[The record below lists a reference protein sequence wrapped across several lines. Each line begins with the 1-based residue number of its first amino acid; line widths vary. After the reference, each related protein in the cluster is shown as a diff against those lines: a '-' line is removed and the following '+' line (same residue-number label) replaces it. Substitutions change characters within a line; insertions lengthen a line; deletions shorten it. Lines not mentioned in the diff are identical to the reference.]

1 MIEIGRWYIGGVM
14 SVGGILFGVR
24 KPEAMN
30 RTATALD
37 ESENVKYISDQL
49 H

>member
-1 MIEIGRWYIGGVM
+1 M
-14 SVGGILFGVR
+14 SVCGILFGVR
-24 KPEAMN
+24 KPEATN

-37 ESENVKYISDQL
+37 DNENVKYISNHL

>member
-1 MIEIGRWYIGGVM
+1 M
-14 SVGGILFGVR
+14 SVGGILFGAR

-37 ESENVKYISDQL
+37 DTENVKYITN
-49 H
+49 